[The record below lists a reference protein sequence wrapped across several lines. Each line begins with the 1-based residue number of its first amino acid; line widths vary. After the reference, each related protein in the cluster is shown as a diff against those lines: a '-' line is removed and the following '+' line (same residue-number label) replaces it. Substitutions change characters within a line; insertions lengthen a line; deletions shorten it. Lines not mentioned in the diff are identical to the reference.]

1 VLGCGALG
9 APGAQAGIGC
19 DEGIG
24 SVRVACSDPPPSFQF
39 PSDSAQPQRRD
50 ANPVAP
56 APEAPVF
63 AAHESP
69 RAASTKHRGRHHARK
84 HGRRH

>member
-1 VLGCGALG
+1 
-9 APGAQAGIGC
+9 
-19 DEGIG
+19 
-24 SVRVACSDPPPSFQF
+24 
-39 PSDSAQPQRRD
+39 
-50 ANPVAP
+50 
-56 APEAPVF
+56 VF